1 VFWAPLYA
9 VTGYDPGNR
18 VRKVKE
24 NLFTPIGLYSV
35 MATVVVV
42 VVFVVVVVLVNINN
56 TNCTRSTQGVKY
68 WRKHV
73 GLRVFS
79 VILSAQYLAVVSV
92 VSLLS

>member
-1 VFWAPLYA
+1 MFWAPLYA

-42 VVFVVVVVLVNINN
+42 VVVL
-56 TNCTRSTQGVKY
+56 
-68 WRKHV
+68 
-73 GLRVFS
+73 LLLLFLL
-79 VILSAQYLAVVSV
+79 ILIIQIVHEVHKE
-92 VSLLS
+92 